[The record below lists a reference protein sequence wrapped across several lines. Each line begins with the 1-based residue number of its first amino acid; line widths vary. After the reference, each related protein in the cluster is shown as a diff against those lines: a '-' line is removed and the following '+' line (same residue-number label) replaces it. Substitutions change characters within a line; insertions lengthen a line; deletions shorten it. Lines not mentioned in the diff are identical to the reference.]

1 MQRALPFTFLAALA
15 VAASASAQSRQ
26 PVFSI
31 DWKSPTVGAP
41 DSLFGLP
48 ITEGDLLFAPA
59 PSTYPQFG
67 PAPRPAVL
75 AKAGPAFVP
84 LPPHLGL
91 FQHAGCMGHAGGTP
105 CGIEVDALCGGRAQL
120 LQPNLPIRHLYLSV
134 DPFAVGFAAP
144 VPPSITSEAPLG
156 ESAADVLVSLAL
168 GAGPLPPFGG
178 PLPGSTA
185 ALDGDGL
192 QGASAFRYRGV
203 GLQEPTFPGPTLP
216 ASGDDLDALA
226 SWLPIAQG
234 WPVMGYFFSLDAGLV
249 DPSTGIPGSNTAGAH
264 GFVGGDVL
272 VTPVP
277 NNLPLLYA
285 PANQLGLDLFGPNT
299 DDLDAL
305 VICENNMPGWQ
316 RSLSPYD
323 WNMGQDLLL
332 FSVRRGSAV
341 IGRTDSI
348 FGIPISEGDVLV
360 PPVPGGLS
368 LMPGIFIAAENLG
381 LATVRQGTVN
391 RNDELDALELPT
403 SPFFDCNGN
412 SIEDALDI
420 RTGGMPDVNNDG
432 IPDVCNPPALYGK
445 FCFCPAPMGP
455 CGNNDPGA
463 GCKNST
469 GLGAQ
474 LAPSGSTSVAADD
487 LVLTTSQLPTNKQ
500 LLLTMSGTLSAPLPF
515 ADGRRC
521 LLGPISRFAPKSSGA
536 TGTATYGPGLAA
548 TTLASFPAVNWIV
561 PGAVFGFQSWYRDP
575 IGPCGNGSNLSN
587 AVRVTFV
594 P

>member
-1 MQRALPFTFLAALA
+1 MHRALPLTLVAA
-15 VAASASAQSRQ
+15 VALSALASAQNRQ
-26 PVFSI
+26 PIFSI
-31 DWKSPTVGAP
+31 DWKSPTVGAF
-41 DSLFGLP
+41 DSLHGLP

-67 PAPRPAVL
+67 PAPRPAIH
-75 AKAGPAFVP
+75 AKAGPAGVP
-84 LPPHLGL
+84 VPSHLGL
-91 FQHAGCMGHAGGTP
+91 AQHAGCMGHAGGTP
-105 CGIEVDALCGGRAQL
+105 CGIEVDALCSGRAQL
-120 LQPNLPIRHLYLSV
+120 LQPNQPIRHLYLSV
-134 DPFAVGFAAP
+134 DAHSVGFGAP
-144 VPPSITSEAPLG
+144 VPPSVTSEAPLG
-156 ESAADVLVSLAL
+156 ESAADVLVSLML

-185 ALDGDGL
+185 VLDGDGL

-203 GLQEPTFPGPTLP
+203 GLREPSFPSAALPTG
-216 ASGDDLDALA
+216 GDNLDALA
-226 SWLPIAQG
+226 SWLPVAQG
-234 WPVMGYFFSLDAGLV
+234 WPVMGYFFSLDGALI
-249 DPSTGIPGSNTAGAH
+249 DPWTGIPGSNTAAAH

-277 NNLPLLYA
+277 NVAPLLYA
-285 PANQLGLDLFGPNT
+285 PANQLGLDLFGANT

-305 VICENNMPGWQ
+305 VICENNVPGWQ
-316 RSLSPYD
+316 RSLAPYD

-341 IGRTDSI
+341 IGRPDSI

-368 LMPGIFIAAENLG
+368 PMPGIFIAAENLG

-412 SIEDALDI
+412 GLEDALDI
-420 RTGGMPDVNNDG
+420 RTGGMPDLNNDG
-432 IPDVCNPPALYGK
+432 IPDSCNPPALYGK

-455 CGNNDPGA
+455 CGNDDANA

-469 GLGAQ
+469 GVGAT
-474 LAPSGSTSVAADD
+474 LTPSGSTSVAADD
-487 LVLTTSQLPTNKQ
+487 LVLTTALMPTNKQ
-500 LLLTMSGTLSAPLPF
+500 LFLMLSGNFLAPAPF

-521 LLGPISRFAPKSSGA
+521 LAGPISRFAPKNSGA
-536 TGTATYGPGLAA
+536 SGSATYGPGLAA
-548 TTLASFPAVNWIV
+548 LTVASFPAVNWIV
-561 PGAVFGFQSWYRDP
+561 PGAVLGFQSWYRDP
-575 IGPCGNGSNLSN
+575 TGPCGSGSNLSN
-587 AVRVTFV
+587 AVRATFV